1 MTRIII
7 LLIISLSALGLV
19 LFLLFNKKQKPW
31 DQMTDEEQNRKK
43 VMMAGGLTVFIAGII
58 SALML
63 AKKK

>member
-43 VMMAGGLTVFIAGII
+43 VMVAGGLTVFIAGII
-58 SALML
+58 SALL
-63 AKKK
+63 LGKKK